1 MSTMPQT
8 KAKTEATQLQNLA
21 LPSWEFRHSN
31 FLDQVETNAIPTAF
45 DNPENNYSNS
55 QCPIKYIN

>member
-1 MSTMPQT
+1 MSTMTQS

-21 LPSWEFRHSN
+21 LPNLEFRHCN
-31 FLDQVETNAIPTAF
+31 FLDQVETNAIPTAL
-45 DNPENNYSNS
+45 DNPENNYSNP